1 MCYVIGNGTRIKT
14 FSGLPCITACLQ
26 ILPTLSLSERSV
38 DGLLA
43 DSMHLGLDI
52 EPEQRVRHP
61 VTVRSTV
68 IGAGRVLERIQVDLR
83 GLVVETVLRALLQSR
98 SPQPVVIL
106 RISSRGIDATVE
118 QIVVHTHTYLKTI
131 YICIY
136 IN

>member
-26 ILPTLSLSERSV
+26 ILPTLSLAFWPV
-38 DGLLA
+38 VV

-68 IGAGRVLERIQVDLR
+68 IGAGRVLERIQADLR

-106 RISSRGIDATVE
+106 QISSRGIDATVE
-118 QIVVHTHTYLKTI
+118 QIVVHTHTYLKKI

>member
-1 MCYVIGNGTRIKT
+1 MAFWPV
-14 FSGLPCITACLQ
+14 
-26 ILPTLSLSERSV
+26 V
-38 DGLLA
+38 V

-68 IGAGRVLERIQVDLR
+68 IGAGRVLERMQADLR
-83 GLVVETVLRALLQSR
+83 GLVVKTVLKALLQSR

-118 QIVVHTHTYLKTI
+118 QIVVHTHAHIPENNI